1 MELEKVDEI
10 VERNDAAPSM
20 LIAMLQEI
28 QSEYNYLPKD
38 ALKRV
43 AGKLGV
49 PLSRV
54 YSVANFY
61 KAFSL
66 VPRGRHLVQT
76 CLGTACHVRGAYKVL
91 EQLQR
96 TLDVKPGGTTDD
108 QGFSLE
114 VVNCLGACAL
124 GPVVVIDGE
133 YHGKMTVSK
142 VKSVLKDYKTRE
154 VSE

>member
-38 ALKRV
+38 ALKRL
-43 AGKLGV
+43 AGRLEV

-76 CLGTACHVRGAYKVL
+76 CLGTACHVRGADKVL

-96 TLDVKPGGTTDD
+96 TLDVKPGGTTGD
-108 QGFSLE
+108 QEFSLE
-114 VVNCLGACAL
+114 AVHCLGACAL

-133 YHGKMTVSK
+133 YHGKMTVGK
-142 VKSVLKDYKTRE
+142 VESMLEAYRN
-154 VSE
+154 SGG

>member
-38 ALKRV
+38 ALKRL
-43 AGKLGV
+43 AGRLEV

-76 CLGTACHVRGAYKVL
+76 CLGTACHVRGADKVL

-96 TLDVKPGGTTDD
+96 TLDVKPGGTTGD
-108 QGFSLE
+108 QEFSLE
-114 VVNCLGACAL
+114 AVHCLGACAL

-133 YHGKMTVSK
+133 YHGKMTVGK
-142 VKSVLKDYKTRE
+142 VESMLKAYRN
-154 VSE
+154 SGG

>member
-38 ALKRV
+38 ALKRL
-43 AGKLGV
+43 AGRLEV

-76 CLGTACHVRGAYKVL
+76 CLGTACHVRGADKVL

-96 TLDVKPGGTTDD
+96 TLDVKPGGTTGD
-108 QGFSLE
+108 QEFSLE
-114 VVNCLGACAL
+114 AVNCLGACAL

-133 YHGKMTVSK
+133 YHGKMTVGK
-142 VKSVLKDYKTRE
+142 VESMLKAYRN
-154 VSE
+154 SGG

>member
-38 ALKRV
+38 ALKRL
-43 AGKLGV
+43 AGRLEV

-76 CLGTACHVRGAYKVL
+76 CLGTACHVRGADKVL

-108 QGFSLE
+108 QEFSLE
-114 VVNCLGACAL
+114 AVHCLGACAL

-133 YHGKMTVSK
+133 YHGKMTVGK
-142 VKSVLKDYKTRE
+142 VESMLKAYRN
-154 VSE
+154 SGG